1 MQLSL
6 GLIGL
11 IIFVFVLFVFPE
23 TYHPGERGVDKTDPS
38 ELPTWRP
45 ILLNPLK
52 PLLLLRSPNLMA
64 VVRLL
69 LARVTALNPNIQ
81 VVTSGVCGTVDGLW
95 CV

>member
-6 GLIGL
+6 GFIGL

-45 ILLNPLK
+45 ILLNPLRS
-52 PLLLLRSPNLMA
+52 LLLLRSPNLIA
-64 VVRLL
+64 VVRLT
-69 LARVTALNPNIQ
+69 LALVTALNSNIQ
-81 VVTSGVCGTVDGLW
+81 VVASRVCDTVDGLW

>member
-6 GLIGL
+6 GLLGL
-11 IIFVFVLFVFPE
+11 VIFVFVLFVFPE
-23 TYHPGERGVDKTDPS
+23 TYHPGERGVDKADPS

-45 ILLNPLK
+45 ILLNPFR

-64 VVRLL
+64 VVRLP
-69 LARVTALNPNIQ
+69 LALVTALNSNIQ
-81 VVTSGVCGTVDGLW
+81 VVASGVYGTVDELW